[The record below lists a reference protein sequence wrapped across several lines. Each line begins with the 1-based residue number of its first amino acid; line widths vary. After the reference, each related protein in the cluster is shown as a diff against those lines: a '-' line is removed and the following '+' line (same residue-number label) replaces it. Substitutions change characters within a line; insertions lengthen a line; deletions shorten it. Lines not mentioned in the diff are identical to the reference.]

1 MEQFLFW
8 TICIVLGL
16 TVGNLKKI
24 RLNFG
29 FRSNL
34 RNFFQVTA
42 SVQAN
47 CGPNY
52 MLSHS
57 HKMIL
62 FILQFHDFVNYL

>member
-47 CGPNY
+47 Y